1 MNLIDTYFH
10 LRHLCIVVLIL
21 TLVACEQNTISK
33 KGSKY
38 ALLKQRNVENGI
50 VQNADNLLTTPIPI
64 TTSPPSFV
72 TTTTEDPFFN
82 DENDLFA
89 DFDDAFEGTQLRV
102 NCIYSLLSWKFIII

>member
-1 MNLIDTYFH
+1 MNFIDTYFH

-50 VQNADNLLTTPIPI
+50 VQNPDNLLTTPPT
-64 TTSPPSFV
+64 TTSPPSFL

>member
-1 MNLIDTYFH
+1 MNLSDTYFH
-10 LRHLCIVVLIL
+10 LRHLCTGVLIL
-21 TLVACEQNTISK
+21 TFVACEQNTISK

-50 VQNADNLLTTPIPI
+50 VQNPDNLLTTPIP
-64 TTSPPSFV
+64 TTTPPPSFV

-89 DFDDAFEGTQLRV
+89 DFDDAFDGTQLRV
-102 NCIYSLLSWKFIII
+102 NFINSLPSCKFLII

>member
-1 MNLIDTYFH
+1 MNFIDTYFH
-10 LRHLCIVVLIL
+10 LSHLCIVVLIL

-50 VQNADNLLTTPIPI
+50 VQNADNLLTTLIPT

-72 TTTTEDPFFN
+72 TTTEDPFFN